1 MFGNK
6 KSLYYLRLFID
17 LLIVNLTFLLSAV
30 FAQSWEILL
39 DRNYMFILMAGLNF
53 SWYFVS
59 DVINFYDDFNI
70 RHFSYQFVN
79 LIKQVVVQIFISIIF
94 IFTAKEL
101 LFTRNFLL
109 YYALIIIALVSLR
122 IILLRLFLRSVMSQ
136 EKNLKKLLVIG
147 TGEIG
152 FNFKQLIERHKTF
165 GFQFQGF
172 VDTDKGF
179 AGNDE
184 YLGNIESLSDVLQ
197 QKKIDVAVVALSLFD
212 AGQLEKIMKTCNKD
226 AVRVHIIPDYFKF
239 LSKKYQVNMIGDF
252 PVITVRT
259 EPLSEAHWRIVKRSF
274 DILFST
280 IVFLTIFWWLFPLIF
295 FLNFF
300 NSRGRLLFVQERTG
314 ANGKTFRCYKF
325 RTMYEQKETGSFIPV
340 VEGDNRVTKLGRF
353 LRKTNIDE
361 LPQFINVLKGEMSVV
376 GPRPHPISF
385 QIIYEQMV
393 EEIKIRSW
401 VKPGI
406 TGWAQIHGLRGDAPD
421 FEENKKRM
429 KKRIDYDLWYI
440 ENWSLWLDVQI
451 ILLTVWQMLK
461 GDTKGR

>member
-17 LLIVNLTFLLSAV
+17 LLIINITFLLSAV
-30 FAQSWEILL
+30 LAQSWEILL
-39 DRNYMFILMAGLNF
+39 ERNYMFILMAGLNF
-53 SWYFVS
+53 LWYFVS

-70 RHFSYQFVN
+70 RHYSYQFIN

-94 IFTAKEL
+94 IFAAKEL

-109 YYALIIIALVSLR
+109 YYSLIIIVLISLR
-122 IILLRLFLRSVMSQ
+122 IIMLRLLLRSVMSQ
-136 EKNLKKLLVIG
+136 EKKLKNLLVIG

-152 FNFKQLIERHKTF
+152 FNFKELVERHKTF
-165 GFQFQGF
+165 GFKFRGF
-172 VDTDKGF
+172 IDTDRGF
-179 AGNDE
+179 AREDE
-184 YLGNIESLSDVLQ
+184 YLGNIESLRDVLQ
-197 QKKIDVAVVALSLFD
+197 QENIDVAVVALSLFD
-212 AGQLEKIMKTCNKD
+212 ADQLEKIMKTCNRD

-259 EPLSEAHWRIVKRSF
+259 EPLSEVHWRIMKRSF
-274 DILFST
+274 DVLFSL

-295 FLNFF
+295 FLNLF
-300 NSRGRLLFVQERTG
+300 NSRGSLLFVQERTG
-314 ANGKTFRCYKF
+314 ANNKTFRCYKF
-325 RTMYEQKETGSFIPV
+325 RTMYEQKETGNFIPV
-340 VEGDNRVTKLGRF
+340 VEGDERITKLGRF
-353 LRKTNIDE
+353 LRRTNIDE

-376 GPRPHPISF
+376 GPRPHMISF
-385 QIIYEQMV
+385 QKIYEQMV

-406 TGWAQIHGLRGDAPD
+406 TGWAQIHGLRGDVPD

-440 ENWSLWLDVQI
+440 ENWSLWLDFQI
-451 ILLTVWQMLK
+451 IILTVWQMLK
-461 GDTKGR
+461 GDTKGI

>member
-17 LLIVNLTFLLSAV
+17 LLIINITFLLSAV
-30 FAQSWEILL
+30 LAQSWEILL
-39 DRNYMFILMAGLNF
+39 ERNYMFILMAGLNF
-53 SWYFVS
+53 LWYFVS

-70 RHFSYQFVN
+70 RHYSYQFIN

-94 IFTAKEL
+94 IFAAKEL

-109 YYALIIIALVSLR
+109 YYSLIIIVLISLR
-122 IILLRLFLRSVMSQ
+122 IIMLRLLLRSVMSQ
-136 EKNLKKLLVIG
+136 EKKLKNLLVIG

-152 FNFKQLIERHKTF
+152 FNFKELVERHKTF
-165 GFQFQGF
+165 GFNFRGF
-172 VDTDKGF
+172 IDTDRGF
-179 AGNDE
+179 AREDE
-184 YLGNIESLSDVLQ
+184 YLGNIESLRDVLQ
-197 QKKIDVAVVALSLFD
+197 QENIDVAVVALSLFD
-212 AGQLEKIMKTCNKD
+212 ADQLEKIMKTCNRD

-259 EPLSEAHWRIVKRSF
+259 EPLSEVHWRIMKRSF
-274 DILFST
+274 DVLFSL

-295 FLNFF
+295 FLNLF
-300 NSRGRLLFVQERTG
+300 NSRGSLLFVQERTG
-314 ANGKTFRCYKF
+314 ANNKTFRCYKF
-325 RTMYEQKETGSFIPV
+325 RTMYEQKETGNFIPV
-340 VEGDNRVTKLGRF
+340 VEGDERITKLGRF
-353 LRKTNIDE
+353 LRRTNIDE

-376 GPRPHPISF
+376 GPRPHMISF
-385 QIIYEQMV
+385 QKIYEQMV

-406 TGWAQIHGLRGDAPD
+406 TGWAQIHGLRGDVPD

-440 ENWSLWLDVQI
+440 ENWSLWLDFQI
-451 ILLTVWQMLK
+451 IILTVWQMLK
-461 GDTKGR
+461 GDTKGI